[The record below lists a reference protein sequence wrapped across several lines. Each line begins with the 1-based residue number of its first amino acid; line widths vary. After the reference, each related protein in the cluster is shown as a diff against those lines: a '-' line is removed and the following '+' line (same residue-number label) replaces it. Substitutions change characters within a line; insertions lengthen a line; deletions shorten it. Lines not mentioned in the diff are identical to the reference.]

1 MALNKRNLALFAS
14 VPTGVA
20 NKSINFYKYAIADAL
35 AVILAA
41 GYFNDVRDKLHVN
54 DVIDIVASAD
64 GAADMVSVKVTAVPA
79 AGSDVTVAADIAGE
93 GAASRTVV
101 PTADG
106 TGTGQI
112 LASDNFIALA
122 SAGANDIA
130 TLPAIATVPLGK
142 RFIGKNGAT
151 ACELR
156 TPASSTTKINNG
168 QADSN
173 EALVAAN
180 VSFFIEKTAADNW
193 AFVTYVGGA
202 VACPTPDA

>member
-1 MALNKRNLALFAS
+1 MAFNKRNLALFAS

-20 NKSINFYKYAIADAL
+20 NKTVNFYKYASTDAL
-35 AVILAA
+35 ATILAA
-41 GYFNDVRDKLHVN
+41 GYFNDVRDKLKVN
-54 DVIDIVASAD
+54 DVVDVVASAD
-64 GAADMVSVKVTAVPA
+64 STGDLVSVKVTAAPTS
-79 AGSDVTVAADIAGE
+79 GDVTVAADIPGE
-93 GAASRTVV
+93 GAASRTIV

-106 TGTGQI
+106 LTTGLI
-112 LASDNFIALA
+112 LATDNFITLA

-130 TLPAIATVPLGK
+130 TLPPIATVPLGK
-142 RFIGKNGAT
+142 RYIGKNGAT

-173 EALVAAN
+173 EAVVAAN

-202 VACPTPDA
+202 VACPTPD